1 MEERMPE
8 PKPGNMEILAWAQ
21 SLGLDKA
28 VAGFPE
34 DVLAAAEAAAR
45 ARGAFEAP
53 GHPADEPWPPMRVEG
68 FE

>member
-1 MEERMPE
+1 MPE
-8 PKPGNMEILAWAQ
+8 PKSSKEAILARARQ
-21 SLGLDKA
+21 AGLDKA
-28 VAGFPE
+28 VSEFPD

-53 GHPADEPWPPMRVEG
+53 DNPAAEPWPPMRVEG

>member
-1 MEERMPE
+1 MPE
-8 PKPGNMEILAWAQ
+8 PKSSNDAVLARAR

-28 VAGFPE
+28 VSGFPE

-53 GHPADEPWPPMRVEG
+53 GDPAAEPWPPMRVEG